1 MVENFTIKNLLTESE
16 CDEIIGYSTKNLNL
30 TKALVGTEAIYNE
43 KMRKSSVSITNYDSV
58 FPFIKQRLLKQ
69 LPGYMNVKGHE
80 INFDNQPYQFTKY
93 EKGEY
98 YNWHVD
104 SIDDGYMA
112 KRYCSIVIQLNNSY
126 TGGELQMQKNE
137 DDDIITFECGKGNLF
152 VFLSNIRHR
161 VNTVTGG
168 TRYSLVSWFTLKP
181 IENFKKTL
189 I

>member
-1 MVENFTIKNLLTESE
+1 MVENFTIKNLLTDKE
-16 CDEIIGYSTKNLNL
+16 CDEIIEYSIKNLSL
-30 TKALVGTEAIYNE
+30 KKALVGTNVLNE
-43 KMRKSSVSITNYDSV
+43 KIRKSSASMTNYDLV
-58 FPFIKQRLLKQ
+58 FPYIKEKLLKQ
-69 LPGYMNVKGHE
+69 IVNNIHVKGHE

-104 SIDDGYMA
+104 STEEGYMS

-137 DDDIITFECGKGNLF
+137 DDDIITFESGKGNLF

-161 VNTVTGG
+161 VANVTDG